1 MKTYKNL
8 YPRICAFENLERAF
22 RQARRAKRHKPN
34 VATFE
39 CNLELELVALQDELL
54 AGGYRPGGYR
64 HFTIYE
70 GKPRRISAAPFRDR
84 VVHHALCSAICVMSL
99 SNHESI

>member
-8 YPRICAFENLERAF
+8 YPRLCAFENLERAF
-22 RQARRAKRHKPN
+22 HQARRGKRRRRN
-34 VATFE
+34 VASFE
-39 CNLELELVALQDELL
+39 CNLELELIDLQDELRT
-54 AGGYRPGGYR
+54 GSYRTGGYR

-84 VVHHALCSAICVMSL
+84 VVHHASAVQGRKQPPV
-99 SNHESI
+99 